1 MFDSFELN
9 KIAGSVLAGVLL
21 LFLIDAVGGA
31 FVHTDHVE
39 KQAFVPEGTEMF
51 EAGNGGP
58 PKEVAAPVI
67 ESSVPLIAAA
77 DLEKGA
83 KVFKKCAACHSV
95 DAAKGNGTGP
105 NLANVVGRATASADV
120 GFGFSGALS
129 GLGGDW
135 GYEELDGFLRKPKE
149 YAPGT
154 KMAFAG
160 LKKVSDRAAV
170 IAYLR
175 ANTENAPA
183 LPVAEMVEDAV
194 EAAADAAEGAADA
207 MNEGAM
213 HH

>member
-31 FVHTDHVE
+31 FVHTEHAE

-51 EAGNGGP
+51 EAGSGGP
-58 PKEVAAPVI
+58 APAQAAAPVI
-67 ESSVPLIAAA
+67 ESSVPLIATA
-77 DLEKGA
+77 DIAKGE

-105 NLANVVGRATASADV
+105 NLANIVGRAMASADI
-120 GFGFSGALS
+120 GFGFSSALS
-129 GLGGDW
+129 DLGGTW

-149 YAPGT
+149 YVPGT

-160 LKKVSDRAAV
+160 LKKVSDRAAL

-175 ANTENAPA
+175 ANTDNAPA
-183 LPVAEMVEDAV
+183 LPVAEAAEEAAEMVEDA
-194 EAAADAAEGAADA
+194 ADA
-207 MNEGAM
+207 M
-213 HH
+213 